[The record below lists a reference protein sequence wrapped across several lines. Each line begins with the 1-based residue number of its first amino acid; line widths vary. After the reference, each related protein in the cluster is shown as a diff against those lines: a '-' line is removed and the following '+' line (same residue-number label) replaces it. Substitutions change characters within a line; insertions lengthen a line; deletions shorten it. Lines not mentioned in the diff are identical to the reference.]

1 MPQLRWALIGL
12 GALFLAGLA
21 LWEWRRSRR
30 LPPRAQH
37 VEPKA
42 PDITLI
48 SERPRRLEPGLADM
62 PGVLAAEP
70 QERLEV
76 PTILP
81 VENLPVASET
91 AIDVPAAARYAGG
104 ERAAP
109 VVARPPLPQPP
120 LPQSAAASSPESAP
134 SPSPSPASTARTQVP
149 IQWPPRQTER
159 VLTLR
164 IVRRDGAALPGRALR
179 IALEAAGLASG
190 PQQIFHRADQQGAV
204 IVSAANLL
212 QPGVLDPVHMD
223 ASEYRGLSLFGVL
236 PGPLP
241 PVRML
246 EELVATARSVA
257 HRLGAVVQDEQGA
270 DLDGMR
276 LTELRR
282 SLPPGGGATP

>member
-30 LPPRAQH
+30 LPSQAPHLENR
-37 VEPKA
+37 V

-48 SERPRRLEPGLADM
+48 GERPRRLEPGLGEM
-62 PGVLAAEP
+62 PGVTAAEP
-70 QERLEV
+70 EGRLEV

-81 VENLPVASET
+81 VESLRVAPET
-91 AIDVPAAARYAGG
+91 AIDIPAAARGAGG
-104 ERAAP
+104 DP
-109 VVARPPLPQPP
+109 VVP
-120 LPQSAAASSPESAP
+120 AASTAP
-134 SPSPSPASTARTQVP
+134 AASPASTARVP
-149 IQWPPRQTER
+149 AIQWPPRHTER

-164 IVRRDGAALPGRALR
+164 IIRRDSAAMPGRALR
-179 IALEAAGLASG
+179 IALESAGLASG
-190 PQQIFHRADQQGAV
+190 PQQIFHRADPHGAV
-204 IVSAANLL
+204 IVSAANML
-212 QPGVLDPVHMD
+212 QPGVLDPAHMD
-223 ASEYRGLSLFGVL
+223 ASEYRGLSLFAVL

-257 HRLGAVVQDEQGA
+257 HRLGAIVQDEQGA

-282 SLPPGGGATP
+282 SLPDGGAAP